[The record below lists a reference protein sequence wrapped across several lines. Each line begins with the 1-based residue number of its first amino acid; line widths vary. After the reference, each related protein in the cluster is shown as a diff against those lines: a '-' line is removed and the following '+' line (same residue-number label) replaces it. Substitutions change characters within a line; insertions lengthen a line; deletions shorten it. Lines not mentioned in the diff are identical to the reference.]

1 MAYYYLKSNPVP
13 IPLDRGP
20 VVIRR
25 ETTVEYEISRTYST
39 KTKNSKVQRRVIG
52 RVDPSH
58 PGMMFPKYGTTE
70 GTCNLDASP
79 MISNVADSP
88 LTIYWRVTADHYET
102 TTGSAK
108 VTISKAAQSVPAA
121 PTAESVTENS
131 VTLKQTEGYQYS
143 LDGTA
148 WQDSNVFSGL
158 SQNKEY
164 TFYQRIAGDANH
176 ETSPASQG
184 TAIITGSYVYRLT
197 ATGDDEH
204 TIESGKDAVY
214 IVKRSVED
222 DRTFDN
228 YTGATVDGKEI
239 PENGST
245 AEKGSLILTLK
256 SSYLDTLSVGDHKVT
271 ILFTDRT
278 VEAPLKIKATAPTP
292 RPVPQTGD
300 KDNPVLWIGL
310 ILLGIAGLAVLA
322 VLKSFRKRK

>member
-121 PTAESVTENS
+121 PTAESCS
-131 VTLKQTEGYQYS
+131 
-143 LDGTA
+143 GTA
-148 WQDSNVFSGL
+148 ITLAILPGGEYSVDNENWTDSREFNNL
-158 SQNKEY
+158 APNTAY
-164 TFYQRIAGDANH
+164 TFYQRLKGDANH
-176 ETSPASQG
+176 EASPASSASISTIGHVHNWSYSASGAELSATCGNADGGHGG
-184 TAIITGSYVYRLT
+184 TLTSTLTVVKPEHAVYGDGKSAEAAVTGSIDGVATPAVVYRKGTEILT
-197 ATGDDEH
+197 AAPEDAGSYQASITLGD
-204 TIESGKDAVY
+204 
-214 IVKRSVED
+214 
-222 DRTFDN
+222 
-228 YTGATVDGKEI
+228 
-239 PENGST
+239 
-245 AEKGSLILTLK
+245 
-256 SSYLDTLSVGDHKVT
+256 
-271 ILFTDRT
+271 
-278 VEAPLKIKATAPTP
+278 ATASVAYEIAKAAKPLP
-292 RPVPQTGD
+292 R
-300 KDNPVLWIGL
+300 LRRL
-310 ILLGIAGLAVLA
+310 RA
-322 VLKSFRKRK
+322 